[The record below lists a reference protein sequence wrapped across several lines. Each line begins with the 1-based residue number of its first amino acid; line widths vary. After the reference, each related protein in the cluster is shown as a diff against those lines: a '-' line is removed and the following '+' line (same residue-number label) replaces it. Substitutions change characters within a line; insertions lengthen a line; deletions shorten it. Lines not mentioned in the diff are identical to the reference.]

1 MSRANGAPASRQGQ
15 GVDPNALQN
24 QVATIANQMFNAA
37 QAKVK
42 MIARIFAET
51 GIRDL
56 FSLLHALVRRH
67 GSRAQTMRLRNQW
80 ITVDPRD
87 WKARNDMTIN
97 VGLGTGGKTEQ
108 LAHLMSLIGLQK
120 EALAAGKGNLVSD
133 DNLYNSAREFTRLVG
148 LKNVERFFTD
158 PRTQAPP
165 QAAPN
170 PALIEM
176 QLKGEIEK
184 TQAQADIATQ
194 QKKVESEMALAQ
206 QRFELEKQLRLLDAQ
221 LKVEE
226 HRRNAIT
233 DVVKA
238 AGEDSADGQPT
249 GGGSNAALIA
259 ALMESLQRMSAPKRA
274 RKLPDGSWVTE
285 SVQAGE

>member
-1 MSRANGAPASRQGQ
+1 
-15 GVDPNALQN
+15 
-24 QVATIANQMFNAA
+24 
-37 QAKVK
+37 
-42 MIARIFAET
+42 
-51 GIRDL
+51 
-56 FSLLHALVRRH
+56 
-67 GSRAQTMRLRNQW
+67 
-80 ITVDPRD
+80 
-87 WKARNDMTIN
+87 MTIN

-226 HRRNAIT
+226 HRRKRHHRCGEGGGRRQCRRPADRRRQQRSPDRRADGITAT
-233 DVVKA
+233 DVRSQARAQA
-238 AGEDSADGQPT
+238 ARRQLGNGV
-249 GGGSNAALIA
+249 
-259 ALMESLQRMSAPKRA
+259 RA
-274 RKLPDGSWVTE
+274 GR
-285 SVQAGE
+285 